1 MKEEL
6 VPQDEENKLK
16 KELGYVESASF
27 SQVTWSRFRKNRV
40 ATVGLSIVVF
50 MFLVTF
56 VGPLFAPYPKSDISS
71 IVADSANLV
80 APNFRHP
87 FGTDIQGYDVFS
99 EIIYGAST
107 AIYVGVASS
116 LLATVMAI
124 IVGGFAGYY
133 GGRVENILMR
143 LTDAFLVIPVLL
155 FLLYLARIANDPKVT
170 WFPIKGV
177 NVIVL
182 ILAVFGWAGIARM
195 VRAEFMKLRNMEY
208 VNAAVTLGATPRRI
222 IFRHIL
228 PNALPSIIVV
238 TALNISANIIA
249 EASLSFLGFGDPT
262 EVTWGRILQ
271 INSTNYTIAWWT
283 ALFPGLAIFITALGF
298 NLLGDGLR
306 DALDP
311 RLRGEVKK

>member
-1 MKEEL
+1 
-6 VPQDEENKLK
+6 
-16 KELGYVESASF
+16 
-27 SQVTWSRFRKNRV
+27 
-40 ATVGLSIVVF
+40 
-50 MFLVTF
+50 
-56 VGPLFAPYPKSDISS
+56 
-71 IVADSANLV
+71 
-80 APNFRHP
+80 
-87 FGTDIQGYDVFS
+87 
-99 EIIYGAST
+99 
-107 AIYVGVASS
+107 
-116 LLATVMAI
+116 
-124 IVGGFAGYY
+124 
-133 GGRVENILMR
+133 
-143 LTDAFLVIPVLL
+143 
-155 FLLYLARIANDPKVT
+155 
-170 WFPIKGV
+170 
-177 NVIVL
+177 
-182 ILAVFGWAGIARM
+182 
-195 VRAEFMKLRNMEY
+195 MEY

-283 ALFPGLAIFITALGF
+283 ALFPGMAIFITALGF